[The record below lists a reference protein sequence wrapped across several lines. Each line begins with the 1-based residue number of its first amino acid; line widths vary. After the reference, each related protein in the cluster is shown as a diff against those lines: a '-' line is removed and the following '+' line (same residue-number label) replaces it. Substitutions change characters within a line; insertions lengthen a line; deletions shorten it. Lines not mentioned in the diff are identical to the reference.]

1 MAITKEKRRE
11 LISQYKQNKNDS
23 GSPEVQVAIL
33 TEKIKSL
40 STHLTSNPKD
50 YQSQRG
56 LQIMVGKRKSLTNY
70 LNKKNPESY
79 RKILDQLGL
88 RN

>member
-1 MAITKEKRRE
+1 MAITKEKKRD
-11 LISQYKQNKNDS
+11 LISQYKRNKNDS

-50 YQSQRG
+50 YQSQLG
-56 LQIMVGKRKSLTNY
+56 LQKMVGKRKSLTSY
-70 LNKKNPESY
+70 LNKQSPESY
-79 RKILDQLGL
+79 RKILDQLGI